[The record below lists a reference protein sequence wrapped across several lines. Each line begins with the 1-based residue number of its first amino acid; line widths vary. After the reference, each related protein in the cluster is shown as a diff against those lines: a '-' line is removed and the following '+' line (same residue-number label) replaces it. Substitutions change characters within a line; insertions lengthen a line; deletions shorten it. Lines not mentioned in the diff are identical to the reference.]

1 MEALMS
7 RSINRRSFVGSL
19 MLGATALAGRSQVG
33 RPTGSSD
40 HSGGAP
46 MTEID
51 FIDERWVEHTYFLSR
66 KVTQPER
73 FLPEPTIRTNPAQ
86 SSGTVLPAEQGI
98 VMWYGSPYRAEIPGG
113 PLWWHYTRYAVSA
126 DGHTFDQPSLGLREH
141 EGTRDNNLVLAPGD
155 MDDQGR
161 PLNGPG
167 GCSGFCVLDASLG
180 PVPHAR
186 GRYTALFNARL
197 PERPGGLCLA
207 HSDDGL
213 RWHAYP
219 ENPVRPGSSDTY
231 NNFFFDER
239 LGRYVAYIRPNV
251 HAGPSRVNRLVARI
265 ESDDMLHWG
274 SQQVVLDT
282 DDRDAPPQR
291 AINLAKD
298 ALGYPRGR
306 DRQFYGLT
314 VTPHQDLYL
323 GFASFYD
330 AASGHMW
337 CELAHSYDGADWRR
351 EATREPF
358 IPIGPEGAW
367 DSGMAVFIA
376 AGCPA
381 SVGDYW
387 YVYYTGTNFDHHHRI
402 HAMEDKGDIR
412 MVGAVRLKRGRLVGY
427 HTGSPGQAP
436 QAGEGA
442 REVPPDWVDRGDLLT
457 RAFELNG
464 SALFVNAD
472 ARSGAVAIEICDA
485 EGKPLPGFSREE
497 AVPIQEDAV
506 RAPVRFRGA
515 QSVASLHGRPVR
527 LRVHLTRASVYGL
540 AFG

>member
-1 MEALMS
+1 MS

-113 PLWWHYTRYAVSA
+113 PL
-126 DGHTFDQPSLGLREH
+126 
-141 EGTRDNNLVLAPGD
+141 
-155 MDDQGR
+155 
-161 PLNGPG
+161 
-167 GCSGFCVLDASLG
+167 
-180 PVPHAR
+180 
-186 GRYTALFNARL
+186 YTALFNARL

>member
-1 MEALMS
+1 MG
-7 RSINRRSFVGSL
+7 RGIDRRSFVGSL
-19 MLGATALAGRSQVG
+19 VLGATGLAGRSRVG
-33 RPTGSSD
+33 RPSGSGE
-40 HSGGAP
+40 HSGAAP
-46 MTEID
+46 MSEID
-51 FIDERWVEHTYFLSR
+51 FIDERWVEHTYFLAR

-73 FLPEPTIRTNPAQ
+73 FLDRPAIAPSPTRSN
-86 SSGTVLPAEQGI
+86 GTVLATDDGI

-113 PLWWHYTRYAVSA
+113 PLWWHYVRYAVSA
-126 DGHTFDQPSLGLREH
+126 DGHTFEQPSLGLREH
-141 EGTRDNNLVLAPGD
+141 EGTRDNNLILAPD
-155 MDDQGR
+155 DLDDQGR
-161 PLNGPG
+161 PLNGSG
-167 GCSGFCVLDASLG
+167 GCNGFCVLDASLG

-186 GRYTALFNARL
+186 GRYTALFNAHL

-213 RWHAYP
+213 RWSAYP

-265 ESDDMLHWG
+265 ESDDMLGWEN
-274 SQQVVLDT
+274 QQIVLDT
-282 DDRDAPPQR
+282 DDRDAPPQGT
-291 AINLAKD
+291 INVAKD

-306 DRQFYGLT
+306 HRQFYGLT

-323 GFASFYD
+323 GFASLYD

-337 CELAHSYDGADWRR
+337 CELVHSYDGADWRR
-351 EATREPF
+351 ESTREPF

-367 DSGMAVFIA
+367 DSGMASFIT
-376 AGCPA
+376 AGCPMRI
-381 SVGDYW
+381 SDYW

-402 HAMEDKGDIR
+402 HAMEDKGEVR
-412 MVGAVRLKRGRLVGY
+412 MVGAVRLRQGRLVGY
-427 HTGSPGQAP
+427 HTGSPEQAA
-436 QAGEGA
+436 QVRDGA
-442 REVPPDWVDRGDLLT
+442 REVPPAWVDRGDLLT
-457 RAFELNG
+457 RPFELTG

-472 ARSGAVAIEICDA
+472 ASSGTVAIEICKAD
-485 EGKPLPGFSREE
+485 GKAIPGFSREE
-497 AVPIQEDAV
+497 AVPLQEDGV
-506 RAPVRFRGA
+506 RLPVTFQGA
-515 QSVASLHGRPVR
+515 RSLASLQEQRVR